1 VTPPP
6 RPPEPQNRVY
16 RESSA
21 KAIALVLFVLLAM
34 IMGVALGLSAQSIR
48 RNLSNDVIVA
58 CLQKE
63 RMPAYGVGPAGPPVH
78 GKPVTAEMFTV
89 ICVEEK

>member
-16 RESSA
+16 RESPNQ
-21 KAIALVLFVLLAM
+21 AILLVMLVLLAV
-34 IMGVALGLSAQSIR
+34 IMGVVLASGDTRQ
-48 RNLSNDVIVA
+48 RNPSNDAIVA
-58 CLQKE
+58 CLQKD

-78 GKPVTAEMFTV
+78 GEPVTAETFTV